1 MVSAICQTCVIR
13 CRRHLVTSWGVCC
26 GLAWRLSLGTGAMAL
41 LKVLAPCTFGETFIV
56 NKNATDIRSDLPAKM
71 TTTEKVTS
79 VFDVVYNNSC
89 GR

>member
-1 MVSAICQTCVIR
+1 
-13 CRRHLVTSWGVCC
+13 
-26 GLAWRLSLGTGAMAL
+26 MAF